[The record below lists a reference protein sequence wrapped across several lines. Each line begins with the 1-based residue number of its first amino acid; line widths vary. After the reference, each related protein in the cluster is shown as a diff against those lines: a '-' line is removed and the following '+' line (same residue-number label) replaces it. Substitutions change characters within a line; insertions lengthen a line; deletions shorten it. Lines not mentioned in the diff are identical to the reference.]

1 MFARSLALSF
11 RSLFQKNRL
20 FTLINVGGLAV
31 AFACFFLVSV
41 FVYDEHIF
49 DRYHK
54 NADRIFRIVL
64 DFSSDGVVTN
74 WAKTSAP
81 IGEYLPG
88 TYPEIEQ
95 LVRIRKNPGTD
106 LLGIEDAKHYA
117 ENIFFADS
125 TLFEVFDFKMIRGNA
140 EIALDG
146 KNNIV
151 LTKRLS
157 YKLFGHLDIL
167 GKSIKYNNEVDLKV
181 TGVIEDMPKTSHFI
195 SDAFITFSSLGDI
208 LGEKRL
214 THWGQFDH
222 YTYVLLSN
230 GSFRQNLELKF
241 SAFLMKNAPEWV
253 SEKETLSLQP
263 LNSIH
268 LHSNRKDEITPNSN
282 ERYSYILGTI
292 AAFIVLMA
300 SANFINLATATQIA
314 RQKEIAIRKVLGASS
329 NNVIIYFWSE
339 AFVICSLSLLVSLFL
354 GYIALPSFNLLTN
367 KAITLSSIYWPII
380 LTTVLAFLIAL
391 ISGLLP
397 AIYAY
402 KFKSSNISGRNLKIG
417 RKPFRLVLV
426 TFQFFVSIFLIV
438 ATVVVSNQVEFLK
451 SSQLGFDASDVI
463 VIPIKDRSG
472 NDKYRTINTEIEKI
486 TGVEQAS
493 FCSSSPGTNNSLT
506 YTYSFTGTEVNDQAI
521 PTFIVDENFQEIY
534 NISLIRGK
542 FVNQQVGDTLT
553 QVVLNEEAVRQFGL
567 KDPIGQRVTGK
578 VMGVVVGVIEDF
590 NHSTL
595 HGAFQPVIMYS
606 FVPTFRF
613 VSVKLERNR
622 IREAIAGLESR
633 WQDWFAGFPME
644 YAFVAD
650 QNNALYES
658 ERVLSNLYLSFS
670 WIAILIAAIGLIGLT
685 SYQLERKKK
694 QISIRKVLGG
704 SSVQMLQLI
713 YSNYVP
719 VVIVSA
725 VSAWAVAYY
734 WMERWLSEFS
744 NRIDLRL
751 QDFIVPT
758 MLMIITLLISTG
770 VQSLHASMKNPV
782 DNLREE

>member
-1 MFARSLALSF
+1 MFARSLAWSF

-20 FTLINVGGLAV
+20 FTLINMGGLAV
-31 AFACFFLVSV
+31 AFASFFLVSV
-41 FVYDEHIF
+41 FVYEEHIF

-54 NADRIFRIVL
+54 NADRIVRIVL

-81 IGEYLPG
+81 IGEYLTG
-88 TYPEIEQ
+88 KYPEIEQ

-106 LLGIEDAKHYA
+106 LLGIYDAKHYE
-117 ENIFFADS
+117 ENILFADS

-140 EIALDG
+140 ALALAG

-151 LTKRLS
+151 LTERLS
-157 YKLFGHLDIL
+157 YKLFGHMDIL
-167 GKSIKYNNEVDLKV
+167 GKSIRYNNHVDLKV

-195 SDAFITFSSLGDI
+195 SDAFITFSTLEDI
-208 LGEKRL
+208 LGATRL

-222 YTYVLLSN
+222 YTYILLSK
-230 GSFRQNLELKF
+230 GSSPQDLELKF
-241 SAFLMKNAPEWV
+241 SEFLMENAPEWV

-263 LNSIH
+263 LTAIH
-268 LHSNRKDEITPNSN
+268 LHSHRKDEIRANSN

-292 AAFIVLMA
+292 AGFIVLMA
-300 SANFINLATATQIA
+300 SANFINFATARQRA
-314 RQKEIAIRKVLGASS
+314 RQKEIAIKKVLGASS
-329 NNVIIYFWSE
+329 NNLIIYFWSE
-339 AFVICSLSLLVSLFL
+339 AFVVCLLSLLLSLFL
-354 GYIALPSFNLLTN
+354 GYLALPSFNLLTN
-367 KAITLSSIYWPII
+367 RAISLSSIDWPII
-380 LTTVLAFLIAL
+380 LTTVLAFLVAL
-391 ISGLLP
+391 IGGLFP
-397 AIYAY
+397 AIDAY
-402 KFKSSNISGRNLKIG
+402 KFKASNISGRNFKIG
-417 RKPFRLVLV
+417 RKPFRLVLL

-438 ATVVVSNQVEFLK
+438 ATVVVSNQVELLK

-472 NDKYRTINTEIEKI
+472 NDKYRTINSEIEKI
-486 TGVEQAS
+486 SGVEQAS
-493 FCSSSPGTNNSLT
+493 FCSSTPGTNNSLT
-506 YTYSFTGTEVNDQAI
+506 YTYSFAGTEVNDQAI
-521 PTFIVDENFQEIY
+521 PTFVVDEDFLELY
-534 NISLIRGK
+534 NISLISGK
-542 FVNQQVGDTLT
+542 FVDQQAGDTLT

-567 KDPIGQRVTGK
+567 ENPIGQRVTGK
-578 VMGVVVGVIEDF
+578 VTGVVVGVVEDF

-595 HGAFQPVIMYS
+595 HETFQPVIMYS

-622 IREAIAGLESR
+622 IKEAIAGLENR

-658 ERVLSNLYLSFS
+658 ERVLNDLYLSFS
-670 WIAILIAAIGLIGLT
+670 GIAIVIAAIGLIGLT

-704 SSVQMLQLI
+704 SSVQMLLLI
-713 YSNYVP
+713 YSNYIP

-725 VSAWAVAYY
+725 VTAWAVAYY

-744 NRIDLRL
+744 TRIDLRL

-758 MLMIITLLISTG
+758 VLMIITLLISTG
-770 VQSLHASMKNPV
+770 VQSLHASFKNPV